1 MSFGMFVTWVLV
13 GALVGVLAGLV
24 MKGGGYGLK
33 KDITLALAGSIGLC
47 WIFRAVGVFP
57 DAGMVT
63 MAFVAA
69 VGAAGLIV
77 VQRNLMATELPGNEQ
92 RAMWRWG
99 FGAILGTAVIWMMLA
114 PAPQP
119 AAIAAV
125 IDDKTYAV
133 TPATMKVKAGIVT
146 GEVTELKVTERIEQ
160 GSGRVATAAKLT
172 ARLVLKN
179 TSANQ
184 TVRLVSGK
192 FQYIDAR
199 GQVIKLEDAR
209 TEPALKFGSSSERL
223 DPGQETTESVDV
235 EFPADALKAK
245 KLAQIRLDLAY
256 VPSPYKEET
265 LKFAVS
271 IGDPK

>member
-57 DAGMVT
+57 DAGKFT

-69 VGAAGLIV
+69 IGAVGVIV
-77 VQRNLMATELPGNEQ
+77 AQRRLMATERPGDDQ

-99 FGAILGTAVIWMMLA
+99 FGAVLGMAVIWMMFA

-133 TPATMKVKAGIVT
+133 TPGTMKVRAGIVT
-146 GEVTELKVTERIEQ
+146 AEASDLKVTERIEQ
-160 GSGRVATAAKLT
+160 GSGRVVSPAKLT
-172 ARLVLKN
+172 ARIALKN
-179 TSANQ
+179 SSVDQ
-184 TVRLVSGK
+184 TVRLVTGK
-192 FQYIDAR
+192 IQYIDAQGR
-199 GQVIKLEDAR
+199 PITLEDNRAD
-209 TEPALKFGSSSERL
+209 PIVKFSSSERL
-223 DPGQETTESVDV
+223 DPGQETTESLDVD
-235 EFPADALKAK
+235 FPAEALKASTLK
-245 KLAQIRLDLAY
+245 TIRVNLAY
-256 VPSPYKEET
+256 VPSPYREET
-265 LKFAVS
+265 ANLPVS
-271 IGDPK
+271 IGGK